1 MDNALVKKYE
11 EYKQVKESGFSNA
24 ERYRL
29 LTKFV
34 YTNPADGNEFLSL
47 INRPSRLRYFR
58 SQHY

>member
-47 INRPSRLRYFR
+47 IKGKKDFK
-58 SQHY
+58 

>member
-47 INRPSRLRYFR
+47 IKGKKDLNKGNKTIF
-58 SQHY
+58 